1 MYGRALVQR
10 TARIYVYIHSGP
22 RASERERETR
32 ASTSERV
39 QCTLMASISV
49 HKRLSTQSYRA
60 RAEGIERA
68 VEFVGKGIGGGRKA
82 V

>member
-1 MYGRALVQR
+1 MCIYTLVRARVR
-10 TARIYVYIHSGP
+10 
-22 RASERERETR
+22 ERERETR